1 MFKTV
6 AKDVWAFDVE
16 WVPDA
21 DAGRRLHQL
30 PQDVEEAEVFEAM
43 WKAGG
48 ATEEE
53 PMPYLKT
60 VLCRVVSIAAVVRKR
75 KDDNS
80 ITLSLTSLPHHPE
93 NLEDRQEAKLLT
105 TFLNAIGDKKPQLVG
120 FNSQRSDL
128 KILVQRAVAQG
139 IQAKSFA
146 KRPDKPWEGVDYFDS
161 KFSPVHVDLIEILG
175 GFGKS
180 TPSLHEMANVCGIPG
195 KMSVEGDEVA
205 TLWLEGRLP
214 EIVAYNECDA
224 LTTYLIWLRTAHFGG
239 FFTESEYEEEQ
250 SRVRQMLEKEGASPG
265 KEHLLEFL
273 EEWERLQEN

>member
-1 MFKTV
+1 M
-6 AKDVWAFDVE
+6 
-16 WVPDA
+16 
-21 DAGRRLHQL
+21 QL
-30 PQDVEEAEVFEAM
+30 VT
-43 WKAGG
+43 K
-48 ATEEE
+48 
-53 PMPYLKT
+53 
-60 VLCRVVSIAAVVRKR
+60 
-75 KDDNS
+75 N
-80 ITLSLTSLPHHPE
+80 
-93 NLEDRQEAKLLT
+93 
-105 TFLNAIGDKKPQLVG
+105 PQLVG

-205 TLWLEGRLP
+205 TFWLKERLS

-224 LTTYLIWLRTAHFGG
+224 LDDLPYLAQDSTFQIIFYRI
-239 FFTESEYEEEQ
+239 
-250 SRVRQMLEKEGASPG
+250 
-265 KEHLLEFL
+265 
-273 EEWERLQEN
+273 